1 MKKASFALCIAVIVL
16 GLALAVGVKTFLAPC
31 VHEDGSFGACH
42 WAGQMLLGVGALL
55 AALGLLALIHRDQS
69 VRAGLLLAAA
79 AASILGLLTPG
90 TLISL
95 CKMST
100 MRCRAI
106 MQPAAMVL
114 CALALLLS
122 LAGALAGRWKKM
134 RCS

>member
-1 MKKASFALCIAVIVL
+1 MKKASFALCIAVIAL
-16 GLALAVGVKTFLAPC
+16 GLALAAGVKTFLAPC

-42 WAGQMLLGVGALL
+42 WAGQMLLGVGALI

-95 CKMST
+95 CKMSA
-100 MRCRAI
+100 MRCRSV
-106 MQPAAMVL
+106 MQPAMILL
-114 CALALLLS
+114 CAVIALLALIGYAMNRKS
-122 LAGALAGRWKKM
+122 NK
-134 RCS
+134 

>member
-16 GLALAVGVKTFLAPC
+16 GLALAAGVKTFLAPC

-55 AALGLLALIHRDQS
+55 AALGLLALIHRNQS

-95 CKMST
+95 CKMSA
-100 MRCRAI
+100 MRCRSV
-106 MQPAAMVL
+106 MQPAMILL
-114 CALALLLS
+114 CAVIALLALIGYAVNRKS
-122 LAGALAGRWKKM
+122 NK
-134 RCS
+134 

>member
-1 MKKASFALCIAVIVL
+1 MKKASFALCIAVIAL
-16 GLALAVGVKTFLAPC
+16 GLALAAGVKTFLAPC

-42 WAGQMLLGVGALL
+42 WAGQMLLGVGALI

-95 CKMST
+95 CKMSA
-100 MRCRAI
+100 MRCRAV
-106 MQPAAMVL
+106 MQPAMILL
-114 CALALLLS
+114 CGLIALL
-122 LAGALAGRWKKM
+122 ALAGFIVNRK
-134 RCS
+134 RAQ